1 LARYRPDPAIGIV
14 GIGSDAPEGIL
25 TNADLERMVET
36 SDDWIVERTGI
47 RTRHIADA
55 NTTTSMLATKA
66 SRRALADAGLN
77 GADVD
82 LIIVGT
88 ATPDMLFP
96 STACLVQAEIGAT
109 RAAAFDLAAACS
121 GFIYGLN
128 VASGLIRNGTHETAL
143 VIGAET
149 LSKILDFKDRTTCVL
164 FGDAAGA
171 AVVRRVDEGKGI
183 LASRIQSDGTLGD
196 MLMLPAGGSARPAT
210 HETVDAGLH
219 YVKMNGNNVFKSAV
233 KSMAD
238 VVEQALEDAALTGN
252 DVDLFIPHQA
262 NIRIIE
268 ALARSLDIPMEG
280 IFVNIQKYGN
290 TSAASIPIAL
300 DEAKIERNF
309 QRGDLIL
316 LVAFGAGL
324 TWAASVIRWY

>member
-1 LARYRPDPAIGIV
+1 MARYLPDPAVGIV
-14 GIGSDAPEGIL
+14 GIGSDAPEGVL

-36 SDDWIVERTGI
+36 TDDWIVERTGI

-55 NTTTSMLATKA
+55 KTTTSVLATNA
-66 SRRALADAGLN
+66 ARRALADAGIA
-77 GADVD
+77 GGDVD
-82 LIIVGT
+82 VIVVGT

-96 STACLVQAEIGAT
+96 STACLVQAQIGAT

-128 VASGLIRNGTHETAL
+128 VAAGLIRNGTHDTAL

-149 LSKILDFKDRTTCVL
+149 LSKILDFTDRATCVL

-171 AVVRRVDEGKGI
+171 AVVRRVDKGKGI
-183 LASRIQSDGTLGD
+183 LASRIQSDGTLGE

-210 HETVDAGLH
+210 HETVDARLH

-238 VVEQALEDAALTGN
+238 VVERALVDAELGAD

-262 NIRIIE
+262 NMRIIE
-268 ALARSLDIPMEG
+268 ATARKLDIPMDKV
-280 IFVNIQKYGN
+280 FVNVDRYGN
-290 TSAASIPIAL
+290 TSAASIPLAI
-300 DEAKIERNF
+300 DEARRAGRIRE
-309 QRGDLIL
+309 GTVVSV
-316 LVAFGAGL
+316 VAFGAGF
-324 TWAASVIRWY
+324 TWGSAVMRF